1 MPGMSGSV
9 LIRKMRGMRRAIP
22 IVLVSGYVGAAVV
35 TRARAAGANEILKK
49 PLSARDLGASLARVL
64 QQ

>member
-22 IVLVSGYVGAAVV
+22 IVL
-35 TRARAAGANEILKK
+35 RARAAGANEILKK